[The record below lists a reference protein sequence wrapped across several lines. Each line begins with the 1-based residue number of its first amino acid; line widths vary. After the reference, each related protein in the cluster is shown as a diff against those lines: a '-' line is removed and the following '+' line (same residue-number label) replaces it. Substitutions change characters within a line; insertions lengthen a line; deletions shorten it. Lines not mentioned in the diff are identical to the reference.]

1 MINLM
6 QYDPNPKFS
15 PQVVKAKT
23 DLVGSVSAFIQ
34 FRELNFIYQVPK
46 VGVEPTRA

>member
-6 QYDPNPKFS
+6 QYDPNPMFS
-15 PQVVKAKT
+15 PQVDKAKT
-23 DLVGSVSAFIQ
+23 DLVWSVSAFIQ
-34 FRELNFIYQVPK
+34 FRGLNFITQVPK